1 MMVMASA
8 ASPVPFGWM
17 IDISITM
24 DAILYMSVGFTTVS
38 VVLIFMARR
47 AEVRDTGSAD

>member
-17 IDISITM
+17 IDVGITM
-24 DAILYMSVGFTTVS
+24 DAILYMSVGFTTLS
-38 VVLIFMARR
+38 IVLIFMARR
-47 AEVRDTGSAD
+47 VETRDTSPVD